1 MTKKV
6 THTKTC
12 CSASFLIP
20 SGFCSSR
27 RVRICCAS
35 TTVKIASKVN
45 FSCMDGSIKNVWTTG
60 AGSAC
65 VVDVLCIGFMV
76 RYGML
81 LIVVISKNKNRKTE
95 KKD

>member
-1 MTKKV
+1 MTQKV

-65 VVDVLCIGFMV
+65 VVVVVLFH
-76 RYGML
+76 GML
-81 LIVVISKNKNRKTE
+81 WCILWHVIDRGN
-95 KKD
+95 

>member
-45 FSCMDGSIKNVWTTG
+45 FSCMDGSIKKVWTTG

-65 VVDVLCIGFMV
+65 VVVLFH
-76 RYGML
+76 GML
-81 LIVVISKNKNRKTE
+81 WCILWHVIDRGDFET
-95 KKD
+95 